1 MVCFVPYF
9 AQLSILPYK
18 LNSVVEKSGRRNQRF
33 AVRRQRLARIFH
45 HLGALNSTNN
55 PTLPGLLE
63 SATQSNRRRS
73 ANLLRQGE
81 EQLRSFPTGSEPSVA
96 MKTIR
101 SARSALRSAALKP
114 NEFTA
119 SGRAFAYPTGLPGVH
134 RSQEVHDGDSA
145 FFLQVNVPTPA
156 GFSSRRPPHLP

>member
-45 HLGALNSTNN
+45 HLGALNSMNN

-96 MKTIR
+96 MKTHPER
-101 SARSALRSAALKP
+101 KKR
-114 NEFTA
+114 A
-119 SGRAFAYPTGLPGVH
+119 SLCGAETK
-134 RSQEVHDGDSA
+134 
-145 FFLQVNVPTPA
+145 
-156 GFSSRRPPHLP
+156 